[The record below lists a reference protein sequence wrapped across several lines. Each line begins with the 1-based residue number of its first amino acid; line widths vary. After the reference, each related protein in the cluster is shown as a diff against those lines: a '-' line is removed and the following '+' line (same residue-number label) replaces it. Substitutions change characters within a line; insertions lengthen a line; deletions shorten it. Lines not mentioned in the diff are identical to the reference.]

1 MRKLPDHLE
10 NPIDNLVYIIVE
22 FISPLFHEFGLGPNS
37 ITTLSLLCGMYS
49 GYLVYQRQFL
59 WAIVLYSM
67 AYIFDC
73 TDGYNA
79 RKYNQESKFG
89 DYYDHF
95 SDVFKFIMVMIGCY
109 LVNVKLFWICMPIV
123 LLDSLLVM
131 VHLGCQEVYYGK
143 NNSDTLNFL
152 GKCPTSSSEEVE
164 GYLKWTRHFGT
175 GTSTLLVI
183 LIILVY
189 KFFNKR

>member
-1 MRKLPDHLE
+1 MRKLPPHLE
-10 NPIDNLVYIIVE
+10 NPIDNFVYLIVE
-22 FISPLFHEFGLGPNS
+22 ILSPLMHEFGLNPNS
-37 ITTLSLLCGMYS
+37 ITTLSLLCGIYS
-49 GYLVYQRQFL
+49 GYLVYKRHYL
-59 WAIVLYSM
+59 WAIVFYSM

-73 TDGYNA
+73 TDGFNA
-79 RKYNQESKFG
+79 RKYDQETKFG

-95 SDVFKFIMVMIGCY
+95 SDVFKFIMVMIGCFA
-109 LVNVKLFWICMPIV
+109 VNVQLFWFCLPIV
-123 LLDSLLVM
+123 IIDSILVM

-143 NNSDTLNFL
+143 QDSDTLNFL
-152 GKCPTSSSEEVE
+152 GKCPTSSRKKVE

-189 KFFNKR
+189 KLFN